1 MFKYMSGEPLQKKIA
16 FPAFNIALG
25 KTLAAAAWVD
35 GELNDRELAC
45 LKSIILRLPGITFED
60 WRKLKIYL
68 AYPLSRQEQE
78 AITEL
83 FSKQVYVSDH
93 RTIALEA
100 MIEVIRADGQVN
112 IEERKFVAEIDS
124 ALAENTVS
132 FLRKLKFFL
141 FRDDIKSQNPWPKV
155 EEGPSRDRML
165 HEFFDNP
172 IYFLFRKALLKKEF
186 SVPQSKPEMQ
196 KVCLYSAILCWLA
209 NADSKITLPEM
220 KVIRNI
226 LVETCGLSIEIARC
240 IQEVSFAIDVN
251 ELQLRDLTASLRD
264 VTQPM
269 ERNELF
275 KAMSKLVIIDGEISD
290 EELESLRTIAVY
302 LEISQSV
309 WVTTFEKIVI
319 KTNYSS

>member
-1 MFKYMSGEPLQKKIA
+1 M
-16 FPAFNIALG
+16 
-25 KTLAAAAWVD
+25 
-35 GELNDRELAC
+35 
-45 LKSIILRLPGITFED
+45 
-60 WRKLKIYL
+60 
-68 AYPLSRQEQE
+68 
-78 AITEL
+78 
-83 FSKQVYVSDH
+83 
-93 RTIALEA
+93 
-100 MIEVIRADGQVN
+100 N

-220 KVIRNI
+220 KSSGTSWSKPADYRSR
-226 LVETCGLSIEIARC
+226 LPDAYKRFPLP
-240 IQEVSFAIDVN
+240 
-251 ELQLRDLTASLRD
+251 L
-264 VTQPM
+264 
-269 ERNELF
+269 
-275 KAMSKLVIIDGEISD
+275 MS
-290 EELESLRTIAVY
+290 
-302 LEISQSV
+302 
-309 WVTTFEKIVI
+309 
-319 KTNYSS
+319 TNCNFGTLPRP